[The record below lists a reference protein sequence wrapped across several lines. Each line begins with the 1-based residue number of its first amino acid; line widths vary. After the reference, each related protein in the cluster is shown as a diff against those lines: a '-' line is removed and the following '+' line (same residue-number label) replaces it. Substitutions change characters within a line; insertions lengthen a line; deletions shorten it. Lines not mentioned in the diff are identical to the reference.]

1 MPITRLVKCLGI
13 ASIVEL
19 AVTCQ
24 SAPASKPLAPPP
36 SAAELATS
44 FGLEPLLQVA
54 DGVPIRV
61 VDAATQRPVPD
72 ALVVKVDELI
82 LEQYWDF
89 DDRVEHN
96 IYKELANHGR
106 AWISDAEG
114 RTRID
119 PAATPATLLA
129 FHAGHFA
136 RATLEPHDLAEQVLR
151 VETRRLEVDV
161 VDTKGRPA
169 PGVPVVL
176 TKRCIAD
183 NSGSFYGVTDAK
195 GHLTIEGEE
204 LERDCHFGC
213 YRVTVVQFDF
223 PSKAFALRSV
233 DAPDLAPVRLVV
245 PDAGK
250 MVVDLQDV
258 DGRPITGHAE
268 LFFDA
273 ELLSHEGRDEVYP
286 QLGAERRSTRVSEDG
301 HFDLGP
307 VEPGF
312 ELSLYATCA
321 GLVFAP
327 ETAIAPE
334 RSADTVH
341 VVMRAIERRAEPSPS
356 ETNPS
361 TQADT
366 DAEQA
371 ARDAVL
377 LPRFGPASDWSSM
390 EITFLVGDDVN
401 LAGVDWKLTDAQQRE
416 LSELSDFQYN
426 FDIGTTRRIA
436 ADVRAP
442 TEVVTF
448 PWQAKKVIRAVPTGT
463 YTVTLF
469 SHGLDQTVGEVAEIE
484 DIVIPPHSHVRD
496 PRLRDLDLRGVVH
509 RRVVT
514 VVDEEGHP
522 LTGTAYL
529 EPAPQRGATPDDG
542 RDVDE
547 QADEGATNAWYFS
560 QGRLDLTFAPTA
572 TSALVVADGFRP
584 RTVDSL
590 SDGQRITLK
599 RGIPIRISLK
609 SPLAL
614 PGGITLE
621 LRIRRESTARAT
633 SVQGRWS
640 DLARSGSSRFFVPS
654 PGPLDVAFTLEVRC
668 GGSSTGSDPF
678 PSLGAPIE
686 VKESSE
692 EQSFVVEP
700 DAKVFERELASMREE
715 LRKLLSKA
723 DR

>member
-1 MPITRLVKCLGI
+1 MPTTRLVKYLGI
-13 ASIVEL
+13 ASIVAL

-36 SAAELATS
+36 SAAELAKS
-44 FGLEPLLQVA
+44 FGLEALSQVA
-54 DGVPIRV
+54 DGVPVRV

-72 ALVVKVDELI
+72 ALVVKIDELL

-96 IYKELANHGR
+96 IYQELANHGR

-129 FHAGHFA
+129 FHAGRFA

-176 TKRCIAD
+176 TKRCIAGVP
-183 NSGSFYGVTDAK
+183 GSFEGVTDAN
-195 GHLTIEGEE
+195 GHLTIQGEE

-213 YRVTVVQFDF
+213 HRVTVVQFDF

-233 DAPDLAPVRLVV
+233 DAPDLPPVRLVV
-245 PDAGK
+245 PDVGR
-250 MVVDLQDV
+250 MVVDLEDV
-258 DGRPITGHAE
+258 DGRPITSHAE
-268 LFFDA
+268 LTFDA
-273 ELLSHEGRDEVYP
+273 ELLSHEGRDEEYP
-286 QLGAERRSTRVSEDG
+286 DLGAERWGKRDSEDG
-301 HFDLGP
+301 HFDVGR

-312 ELSLYATCA
+312 ELFFTAKCA
-321 GLVFAP
+321 GLLFGP

-334 RSADTVH
+334 RTADTVH
-341 VVMRAIERRAEPSPS
+341 VVMRAIDRRTEPSPS
-356 ETNPS
+356 EANPS
-361 TQADT
+361 VQSDT
-366 DAEQA
+366 DAERT

-377 LPRFGPASDWSSM
+377 LQRFGPASDWSSM
-390 EITFLVGDDVN
+390 ELTFLVGDDVN
-401 LAGVDWKLTDAQQRE
+401 LAGVDWKLTDAQHRE

-426 FDIGTTRRIA
+426 FDIGTTRRGA

-442 TEVVTF
+442 TEVVTI
-448 PWQAKKVIRAVPTGT
+448 PWQAKKVIRAVPPGT

-469 SHGLDQTVGEVAEIE
+469 SHGLDQAVGEVAEIE
-484 DIVIPPHSHVRD
+484 DVVIPPHSHVRD

-522 LTGTAYL
+522 LTGVAYL
-529 EPAPQRGATPDDG
+529 NAAAQRSSTPEDS
-542 RDVDE
+542 REVDE
-547 QADEGATNAWYFS
+547 QADESATNAWYFS

-590 SDGQRITLK
+590 IDGQRITLE

-633 SVQGRWS
+633 SVREAWS
-640 DLARSGSSRFFVPS
+640 DLARSGSARFFVPS
-654 PGPLDVAFTLEVRC
+654 PGPLDVAFTLEVRS

-700 DAKVFERELASMREE
+700 DPEVFKRELASMREE
-715 LRKLLSKA
+715 LRKLE
-723 DR
+723 